1 MAVTREA
8 AVEYLGSRLGGE
20 VFTGETEAR
29 QNQAL
34 VSAAQQLN
42 RYLAGLAAADSDA
55 AVYEQALWLLGTRAE
70 MQGQGVS
77 SYSISG
83 ITESYA
89 VKGRPSEVAPSAWRV
104 TKHGINGTRGGAKVW
119 L

>member
-20 VFTGETEAR
+20 VFTDETEIR
-29 QNQAL
+29 QGQAL

-42 RYLAGLAAADSDA
+42 RYLGGLTAADSDA
-55 AVYEQALWLLGTRAE
+55 AVYEQALWLLGSRAE
-70 MQGQGVS
+70 MQGQGVAS
-77 SYSISG
+77 FSISG

-89 VKGRPSEVAPSAWRV
+89 VKGRPSEVAPNAWRII
-104 TKHGINGTRGGAKVW
+104 KHGLDGTRGGAKVW